1 MALLD
6 WILFFIVLWIVVVIP
21 GLFVI
26 WLNRRYP
33 EEQWDW
39 EWTDTTE
46 VKFPENFLWG
56 VATSAHQVE
65 GDCTNNNWWA
75 WEHAKNSR
83 GAPRIKTG
91 EISGNACEH
100 WTRYQKDIACVVEL
114 GCNAYR
120 FSIEWSKIEPME
132 NQFDQAALTH
142 YKTLIREL
150 RQQGIEPMVTLHHFT
165 NPLWFEK
172 LGAFEKKKNIHYF
185 VRFAEKVFDEL
196 QDQVTYWCTI
206 NEPSVYATM
215 GYFRGEFPPGK
226 RNIRKTG
233 VVLRNLLEAHVQVY
247 TALKKRPGGKEAK
260 IGLVKNLTQF
270 DPIHRNFLLDW
281 IVARTLHKA
290 FNTAVFQ
297 FLKTGRFRF
306 SLPGLNLVRH
316 YNGHAARSNDFIGLN
331 YYSHFNVKFSIR
343 RGFVFQLHKDDV
355 ATDMGYAM
363 YPEGMYRAL
372 HELNGLGLPI
382 IITENGIADKRDD
395 RRFLFIRTYLYAVSR
410 AIEEGVDVRGYFYW
424 SLMDNFEWAEGYA
437 MKFGLYAVNFE
448 TQERT
453 LRTGS
458 EAYRMSIR
466 EAAREA

>member
-1 MALLD
+1 MLL
-6 WILFFIVLWIVVVIP
+6 WVLVVIP

-26 WLNRRYP
+26 WFNRRYP
-33 EEQWDW
+33 EDRWDW

-46 VKFPENFLWG
+46 VEFPENFLWG
-56 VATSAHQVE
+56 VATAAHQVE
-65 GDCTNNNWWA
+65 GDCTQNNWWA
-75 WEHAKNSR
+75 WEHSKTPQGES
-83 GAPRIKTG
+83 RIKTG
-91 EISGNACEH
+91 ETSGNACEH
-100 WTRYQKDIACVVEL
+100 WNRYGEDIEHIVEL

-120 FSIEWSKIEPME
+120 FSIEWSKVEPAE
-132 NQFDQAALTH
+132 NQFDQAALDH
-142 YKTLIREL
+142 YKAVIRAL

-165 NPLWFEK
+165 NPVWFEK
-172 LGAFEKKKNIHYF
+172 LGAFQKKKNIPYF

-233 VVLRNLLEAHVQVY
+233 MVLKNLLEAHVQVY
-247 TALKKRPGGKEAK
+247 VALKKHTGGTEAK

-270 DPIHRNFLLDW
+270 DPVHRNSLPDW
-281 IVARTLHKA
+281 IVARTLHNA
-290 FNTAVFQ
+290 FNTSVLR

-306 SLPGLNLVRH
+306 SLLGTTLVRH
-316 YNGHAARSNDFIGLN
+316 HNQNAPKSNDFIGLN
-331 YYSHFNVKFSIR
+331 YYSHFNVKFSFTK
-343 RGFVFQLHKDDV
+343 GFTFQLHKDDV
-355 ATDMGYAM
+355 PTDMGYAI
-363 YPEGMYRAL
+363 YPEGIYRAL
-372 HELNGLGLPI
+372 HETAHLGLPI

-410 AIEEGVDVRGYFYW
+410 AIEEGVDVRGFFYW

-458 EAYRMSIR
+458 EAYRMAIRDATR
-466 EAAREA
+466 EA